1 MPDYQHI
8 ILEKD
13 PVEHIARLTINRP
26 ERRNALN
33 DDATDEMGQAI
44 DDVAADDDIRV
55 LILTGAGTAF
65 CAGGDLAA
73 LQGGDNPGMWVSENT
88 DDIRRSFR
96 LAQRMIL
103 GLQRME
109 KPVIAMINGTAVG
122 AGFDIACACD
132 IRIASPKARFM
143 VAYVRIGLFP
153 GFGGTWLLPRTLG
166 SMGKAAELLFT
177 GDFMEADEGYRLG
190 FLNKLVDEDEL
201 ESTTMEMARKIA
213 AGPPIAIRLSKLMLY
228 KGLEFDLET
237 ALKMAAAAETIT
249 LTSYDHGEGTRAI
262 GKKENHFTRA
272 VNEPDPRRTQDFHW
286 QWSP

>member
-1 MPDYQHI
+1 MPDYKHI

-13 PVEHIARLTINRP
+13 PNEHIARLTINRP

-33 DDATDEMGQAI
+33 DNATAEMGQAI

-55 LILTGAGTAF
+55 LILTGAGQAF
-65 CAGGDLAA
+65 CAGGDLNA
-73 LQGGDNPGMWVSENT
+73 LKGGSDPGMWVSENT
-88 DDIRRSFR
+88 DDIRRSFG

-153 GFGGTWLLPRTLG
+153 GFGGTWLYPRMLG
-166 SMGKAAELLFT
+166 SIGKAAELLFT
-177 GDFMEADEGYRLG
+177 GDFLEAADAYRLG
-190 FLNKLVDEDEL
+190 FLNKLVAEEDL
-201 ESTTMEMARKIA
+201 ESTTMEMARRIA
-213 AGPPIAIRLSKLMLY
+213 AGPPIAMRLSKLMLY
-228 KGLEFDLET
+228 KGMEFDLET
-237 ALKMAAAAETIT
+237 AMQMAAAAETIT
-249 LTSYDHGEGTRAI
+249 LTSQDHEEGTASFR
-262 GKKENHFTRA
+262 ESR
-272 VNEPDPRRTQDFHW
+272 DPKFEGR
-286 QWSP
+286 

>member
-1 MPDYQHI
+1 MPNYQYI

-26 ERRNALN
+26 DRRNALH

-55 LILTGAGTAF
+55 LVLTGAGDAF
-65 CAGGDLAA
+65 CAGGDLNA
-73 LQGGDNPGMWVSENT
+73 LQGGSDPGMWVSENT

-103 GLQRME
+103 GIQRME
-109 KPVIAMINGTAVG
+109 KPVIAMINGVAVG
-122 AGFDIACACD
+122 AGFDLACACD
-132 IRIASPKARFM
+132 IRIASEKARFM

-153 GFGGTWLLPRTLG
+153 GFGGTWLYPRALG
-166 SMGKAAELLFT
+166 SMGKAAELMFT

-190 FLNKLVDEDEL
+190 FLNRLVNEDDL

-262 GKKENHFTRA
+262 RESRKPLYEGR
-272 VNEPDPRRTQDFHW
+272 
-286 QWSP
+286 